1 MAEPTVE
8 TLDVRDMAPRER
20 HPTIFA
26 RLEALAPGGTLR
38 LVNDHDPAPLR
49 YQLLAEYPD
58 LFKWEPEKQG
68 PDEWIIRIHKVEA
81 DPR

>member
-1 MAEPTVE
+1 
-8 TLDVRDMAPRER
+8 LG
-20 HPTIFA
+20 A
-26 RLEALAPGGTLR
+26 RR

-58 LFKWEPEKQG
+58 MFNWEPEKQG
-68 PDEWIIRIHKVEA
+68 PDEWIIRVQKIEA